1 MDFNTIV
8 ACLVNVALKRGDA
21 VSFTIPLY
29 DPNNNNAPVDLSV
42 YTRFLAQV
50 KVDGQRDAAIMELD
64 SDNSEITVST
74 NSLTFIISTAKSTVN
89 RGKYVWD
96 VQGIDASAK
105 PTTLI
110 EGDFEISQD
119 TTRIIA
125 P

>member
-8 ACLVNVALKRGDA
+8 ACLVNVTLKRGDA

-29 DPNNNNAPVDLSV
+29 DPNNNNDPVDLSV

-96 VQGIDASAK
+96 VQGIGGPQD
-105 PTTLI
+105 PTSLI

>member
-42 YTRFLAQV
+42 FTGGFRAQI
-50 KVDGQRDAAIMELD
+50 KVDGHRDNFVIELT
-64 SDNSEITVST
+64 SPTEITVST